1 MTSTR
6 RKFERGN
13 MSPRELQEILDA
25 AVAELPAD
33 VRDEIAEARVSADE
47 EGVDPAS
54 AIIIGIAIKAG
65 SHVAEKVFDELI
77 WPRLK
82 GKLDDDS
89 LGEEQTPKR

>member
-13 MSPRELQEILDA
+13 MSPRELQRLLDA
-25 AVAELPAD
+25 AVAELPAN
-33 VRDEIAEARVSADE
+33 VRDGITEARVRVDE
-47 EGVDPAS
+47 EGVEPAS

-89 LGEEQTPKR
+89 LGEEQTLKQ